1 MLFIYREYDLFYY
14 QIKPIQLIL
23 NKINFC
29 LYVKLLLI
37 NSQMFLFFLFFLTLL
52 DLPNEVLNATF
63 FLSTLLLILIQHEEY
78 IYNEILKNVNLTSDL
93 HKFYLFLPQIVDS
106 MHLLQFHILT
116 LSYSLQILRLFNLLE
131 FIAI

>member
-37 NSQMFLFFLFFLTLL
+37 NCQMCLFFLFVLTLL
-52 DLPNEVLNATF
+52 ELPNEVLNATF